1 MPDKN
6 NAENNY
12 RKAYT
17 TLRERIAL
25 LKYQPGE
32 SLNEAELAEELGFSR
47 SPIRKALVILQE
59 ENLVNKVPRKG
70 TYVSSVTLRELKEVF
85 SLRNHLLKLV
95 AKQLADNITAEEI
108 DSLKSLNDKMKEEN
122 DEEKLIKMD
131 LNFHCQ
137 LHRATHNQLLAQ
149 YMRTLLFKASRI
161 WNFSVNE
168 KLAHEFSADFSD
180 LIDAIER
187 RDKNE
192 IERVQISHSQ
202 KTIKYIQDDLNEI

>member
-1 MPDKN
+1 MYKN
-6 NAENNY
+6 NAEGNY
-12 RKAYT
+12 REAYT
-17 TLRERIAL
+17 TIRERIAL
-25 LKYQPGE
+25 LKYQPEE

-47 SPIRKALVILQE
+47 SPIRKALLILQE

-70 TYVSSVTLRELKEVF
+70 TYVSPITLWGLKEVF

-95 AKQLADNITAEEI
+95 AKQIADNITDEEI
-108 DSLKSLNDKMKEEN
+108 NSLKSLNEKMKEEN
-122 DEEKLIKMD
+122 DEEKLIKKD
-131 LNFHCQ
+131 LDFHCQ

-149 YMRTLLFKASRI
+149 HMRMLLFKASRI

-168 KLAHEFSADFSD
+168 KLAHEFSEDFSS

-187 RDKNE
+187 RNKNE
-192 IERVQISHSQ
+192 IERVLISHSQ